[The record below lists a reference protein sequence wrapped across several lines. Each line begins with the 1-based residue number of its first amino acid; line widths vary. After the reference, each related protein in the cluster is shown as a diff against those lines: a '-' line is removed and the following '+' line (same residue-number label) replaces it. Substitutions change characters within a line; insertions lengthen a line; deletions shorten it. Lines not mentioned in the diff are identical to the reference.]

1 MEIAISLGITVVV
14 IFLAIVVVRKIC
26 NFCVTKNQEY
36 EDEHRD
42 ITQEILQWMS
52 KEAKAIKPLINEDT
66 DSKVDVGGYA
76 IFFIYKKKVC
86 CEIKHLKNNKFEF
99 VYKNLLKYRIKKFDN
114 FDYFRNYYYNNRA
127 KMIMSIKN
135 DKGIYD

>member
-1 MEIAISLGITVVV
+1 MEMAISIGITFVA
-14 IFLAIVVVRKIC
+14 IFVAIVAVRKIC
-26 NFCVTKNQEY
+26 IFCVTKKQEY
-36 EDEHRD
+36 EDEHRN
-42 ITQEILQWMS
+42 ISQEFLLWMCKES
-52 KEAKAIKPLINEDT
+52 KVIKPLINEDT
-66 DSKVDVGGYA
+66 NSKVYEGYA

-86 CEIKHLKNNKFEF
+86 CEIKKMEENKFEF

-114 FDYFRNYYYNNRA
+114 FDTFRNYYYNNRA

>member
-1 MEIAISLGITVVV
+1 MYTIILLSILVAFVIYLLYLITKV
-14 IFLAIVVVRKIC
+14 
-26 NFCVTKNQEY
+26 
-36 EDEHRD
+36 
-42 ITQEILQWMS
+42 S
-52 KEAKAIKPLINEDT
+52 EAKTIKPLINEDT
-66 DSKVDVGGYA
+66 DSKVDEGYA

-86 CEIKHLKNNKFEF
+86 CEIKHLENNKFEF

>member
-1 MEIAISLGITVVV
+1 MEIAISIGIVVFV
-14 IFLAIVVVRKIC
+14 IFVAVVTVRKIC
-26 NFCVTKNQEY
+26 YFYVTKKQEY
-36 EDEHRD
+36 EYAHRD
-42 ITQEILQWMS
+42 ITQEFLLWMS
-52 KEAKAIKPLINEDT
+52 KESKVIKPLINEDT
-66 DSKVDVGGYA
+66 NSKVDSGYA

-86 CEIKHLKNNKFEF
+86 CEIKYLENNKFEF
-99 VYKNLLKYRIKKFDN
+99 VYKNLLKYRVKKFDN

>member
-1 MEIAISLGITVVV
+1 
-14 IFLAIVVVRKIC
+14 
-26 NFCVTKNQEY
+26 
-36 EDEHRD
+36 
-42 ITQEILQWMS
+42 MS
-52 KEAKAIKPLINEDT
+52 KEAKAIKPLIKEDT
-66 DSKVDVGGYA
+66 DSKVDEGYA

-86 CEIKHLKNNKFEF
+86 CEIKHLENNKFEF
-99 VYKNLLKYRIKKFDN
+99 VYKNLFKYRIKKFDN

>member
-1 MEIAISLGITVVV
+1 MEIAISLGIVVAV
-14 IFLAIVVVRKIC
+14 IFVAIVAVRKIC
-26 NFCVTKNQEY
+26 NFCVTKKQEY

-42 ITQEILQWMS
+42 ITQEFLLWMS
-52 KEAKAIKPLINEDT
+52 KESKVIKPLIKEDT
-66 DSKVDVGGYA
+66 KSKFDSGYA

-86 CEIKHLKNNKFEF
+86 CEIKYLENNKFEF